1 MRAYEFIE
9 RLKNDPDYRG
19 QIVHIEHIPARPA
32 VFGDLDDP
40 LPDEIEIEL
49 RNEGVFKL
57 YAHQA
62 EAVNAARRGENVVV
76 VTSTASGKTLC
87 YNIPVM
93 ETLLE
98 DQNARA
104 LYIFPTKALAQDQL
118 SKIKRYPIEAAQRV
132 ATYDGDTPS
141 YLRGQIRRN
150 SHIILTNPDML
161 HVSILPYH
169 TSWASFFRNLKYVV
183 IDEIHTYR
191 GVFGSHV
198 ADIIRRLR
206 RITAH
211 YGADPQF
218 ISASATISNPSD
230 HFRALTGLEAKVID
244 KDTSPSGE
252 KYFIFWNPPLI
263 GQNGERKSANTE
275 AVNIFIKLVEGG
287 VRTIVF
293 TLARKSAEL
302 ILRYAKKSLEDHR
315 SPAADKIMSYRA
327 GYRPEERREIE
338 HRLFSGDLLGVTST
352 TALELGI
359 DVGNLDASIMTGY
372 PGTIASTWQQAG
384 RAGRTKESSL
394 AVLVAIDNPIDQFL
408 MRHPDY
414 FFEHTHEEAIIDPE
428 NPYLLAAHAL
438 CAAYELPIENEEV
451 SLFGERLYEVLAT
464 LGEAGELAYRGRW
477 YWTGDTYPAKEVN
490 IRSTSSDSYNI
501 IDVRRMTLLGT
512 VDSTNAFETIHQ
524 GAVYLHGGESYIV
537 EKLDVSERT
546 AYVHPADLNYYTVP
560 SSTTWIMKKETLDE
574 KPFFKTTAYH
584 GDVQVTSKVTGF
596 RRKKLFTDEM
606 IEHVPLD
613 LPEIEFPTQ
622 SVWFSVPQELADKL
636 VGRGFNLAGSIHAIE
651 HAAIGI
657 LPLFAM
663 CDRQDIGG
671 VSHPSHPDVSNLPA
685 IFIYDA
691 HPGGVGISETAYYRL
706 DEVLA
711 TTLQAIED
719 CKCEDG
725 CPSCVQSPK
734 CGNNNEPLDK
744 QGAAFL
750 LRELL
755 HP

>member
-32 VFGDLDDP
+32 VFGNLDDP
-40 LPDEIEIEL
+40 LPDEIERAL
-49 RNEGVFKL
+49 KNDGVLEL

-62 EAVNAARRGENVVV
+62 GAVNAARRGENVVV

-93 ETLLE
+93 ETLID

-118 SKIKRYPIEAAQRV
+118 GKIKRYPIEAAQRS

-169 TSWASFFRNLKYVV
+169 TNWASFFRNLKYVV

-206 RITAH
+206 RIAAH
-211 YGADPQF
+211 YGTNPQF

-230 HFRALTGLEAKVID
+230 HFRSLTGLEARVID
-244 KDTSPSGE
+244 EDTSPSGE

-275 AVNIFIKLVEGG
+275 AVNIFIKLVESG

-302 ILRYAKKSLEDHR
+302 ILRYAKKSLEDHH

-338 HRLFSGDLLGVTST
+338 HRLFRGDLLGVTST

-438 CAAYELPIENEEV
+438 CAAYELPIENDEV
-451 SLFGERLYEVLAT
+451 ALFGERLYEVLAT

-501 IDVRRMTLLGT
+501 VDVRRMTFLGT
-512 VDSTNAFETIHQ
+512 VDATNAFETIHQ

-560 SSTTWIMKKETLDE
+560 SSMTWIMKKETLGE
-574 KPFFKTTAYH
+574 KPFFKTTAYQ

-613 LPEIEFPTQ
+613 LPEIDFPTQ
-622 SVWFSVPQELADKL
+622 SVWFSIPQELAGKL

-671 VSHPSHPDVSNLPA
+671 VSHPAHPDVSNLPA

-711 TTLQAIED
+711 ATLRAIED
-719 CKCEDG
+719 CRCEDG

-755 HP
+755 R